1 MTHHKMKKMMTF
13 QNNTLHYLQI
23 TALAST
29 VMMMMMMIKVAINK

>member
-23 TALAST
+23 TALART
-29 VMMMMMMIKVAINK
+29 VMMMMIKVAINK